1 MKYELLLCYLMLIL
15 NSIFPEFH
23 LMLLLTKNPI
33 VLGYDS
39 IILLKIDLF
48 NALVWTGNWHLFLKI
63 LSLNQAFKICTLL
76 N

>member
-15 NSIFPEFH
+15 NSIFPEFY

-48 NALVWTGNWHLFLKI
+48 NALVWTVSGIF
-63 LSLNQAFKICTLL
+63 S
-76 N
+76 